1 MIYSI
6 KNNLNNGSR
15 LVFHNTKFVFL
26 MWFLNA
32 ASSIVLTVPIYN
44 LLLVSISNSNISDRL
59 TENFDYFWFLQ
70 FRNLY
75 EIQLDQIPIT
85 IYAVVVI
92 YTIIQ
97 TFFLAGLVAVFNTP
111 SKNHLV
117 DFFYGGVKYFFRFF
131 KVLFYSVIL
140 FVIIFFIYDQLGN
153 YITNLY
159 KDSENE
165 MMEFILKSLRY
176 VLLIFL
182 IGCVTMISDYTKVSL
197 AVNDR
202 LKVHKEI
209 YPVLLFLKNNFSKV
223 FSLFLIV
230 AIVGAIGVLIYNIIG
245 KFIPRMPAYFLVLSF
260 VLQQLLIIFR
270 LLIRMFFCST
280 EVIIYKDLIAEEVS
294 AEVIQN

>member
-6 KNNLNNGSR
+6 KNTLSNGTR

-26 MWFLNA
+26 LWFLNA

-44 LLLVSISNSNISDRL
+44 LLLVNISNSNLSDRL

-85 IYAVVVI
+85 IYSVVVI

-97 TFFLAGLVAVFNTP
+97 TFFLAGLIAVFNTP
-111 SKNHLV
+111 SKNHIV

-140 FVIIFFIYDQLGN
+140 FVLIFYIYDQIGN
-153 YITNLY
+153 YITELY
-159 KDSENE
+159 KNSENE
-165 MMEFILKSLRY
+165 MMEFVLKSLRY
-176 VLLIFL
+176 ILLIFL

-197 AVNDR
+197 AINDK
-202 LKVHKEI
+202 LQVHTEI
-209 YPVLLFLKNNFSKV
+209 LNVLIFLKNNFSKV
-223 FSLFLIV
+223 FLIFLIV
-230 AIVGAIGVLIYNIIG
+230 AVLGAVGILFYNMIG

-270 LLIRMFFCST
+270 LLIRMLFCST
-280 EVIIYKDLIAEEVS
+280 EVIIYKDLIAEEIS